1 MEASDL
7 KPVELSLAILALW
20 ALIFTGAQ
28 ARVVAIESRVQQ
40 GQLTAAAERLAAVK
54 KVRDETSQAISEREG
69 QIADGQQQE
78 VRYATLL
85 TALLE
90 LAKVDPDARSIVQK
104 WKIQSN
110 AEAPIAPQSVIEAPG
125 SSAERGGKSTPSHA
139 ASTKTKSP

>member
-1 MEASDL
+1 VEASDL
-7 KPVELSLAILALW
+7 KRVELSLVILALW

-54 KVRDETSQAISEREG
+54 KVRDETSQAISEREK

-78 VRYATLL
+78 VRYAALL

-90 LAKVDPDARSIVQK
+90 LAKEDPDARLIVQK

-110 AEAPIAPQSVIEAPG
+110 AEAPTAPQSAVEAPG
-125 SSAERGGKSTPSHA
+125 ASAERVGKPTPSHA
-139 ASTKTKSP
+139 VSTKTKSP